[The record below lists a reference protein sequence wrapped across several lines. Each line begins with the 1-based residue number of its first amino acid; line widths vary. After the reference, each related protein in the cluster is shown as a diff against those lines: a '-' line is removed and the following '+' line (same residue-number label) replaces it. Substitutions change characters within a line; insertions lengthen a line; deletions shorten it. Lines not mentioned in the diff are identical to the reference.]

1 MAVVVLGVVAL
12 SACGALPGVRGSGV
26 VETEEREVE
35 GFSGIRATGI
45 GDVRVRQTGTESV
58 TVSAEDNILPL
69 LVTEVRSGVL
79 EIGFRDR
86 ISVRT
91 TEPVLVAVTVDDL
104 DLVETSG
111 SSTIVVESLE
121 TEDLTLVTS
130 GSGDL
135 SVEDLSADEV
145 TATTTGSGDIALAGS
160 VARQSAESSGSG
172 DVLACGLESDEADI
186 DTSGS
191 GNVEVSVGD
200 RLIATASG
208 SGSVRYVGDPD
219 VSEDTTGSG
228 DVERITSCPG

>member
-1 MAVVVLGVVAL
+1 MGVLGVVAL
-12 SACGALPGVRGSGV
+12 SACGAFPGVRGSGV

-35 GFSGIRATGI
+35 QFSGIRATGI
-45 GDVRVRQTGTESV
+45 GDVRVRQTGTGSV

-121 TEDLTLVTS
+121 TEDLTLLTS

-135 SVEDLSADEV
+135 GVEDLSADDL
-145 TATTTGSGDIALAGS
+145 TATTSGSGDVTLAGS
-160 VARQSAESSGSG
+160 VAQQRLESSGSG
-172 DVLACGLESDEADI
+172 DVLACGLESEEAEV

-191 GNVEVSVGD
+191 GDVEVDVSD
-200 RLIATASG
+200 RLTATASG
-208 SGSVRYVGDPD
+208 SGSVRYLGDPD
-219 VSEDTTGSG
+219 VSEDTSGSG